1 MKEFVVTAK
10 IKNTK
15 NRKVKE
21 TIFAKDKEEAIN
33 KFFDIYN
40 DPEDGYLG
48 RADIDFESAKEV
60 TEENRDSFY

>member
-10 IKNTK
+10 IKRSK
-15 NRKVKE
+15 NLKVKK

-40 DPEDGYLG
+40 NPEAGYLG
-48 RADIDFESAKEV
+48 RDDIDFESAKEV